1 MNPSWPAVLCATT
14 NWPIHQNSLSVTS
27 VIKICQA
34 GSCVENMC
42 YGALGELANFVLLA
56 CIQDQGF
63 DRTYRSDE
71 IQNTKASRTIGH
83 TVRWENN
90 FEIGEAVENG
100 MGTALAALFCALWSF
115 SSSYSNW
122 YQRLLSNKVSKTYLV
137 LVLLHITQSHDESVH
152 TLPIMYIVVSSF
164 FVKILM
170 VVLVVPLPKIQSQS
184 RAAPLPQEWDWE
196 ERRDNNIV
204 VYIRNVMIFDLL
216 SPSYPSHLEKQ
227 WIWQVAL
234 RAYFSRFDRSR
245 GLKNEGWRFDF
256 IHNPFIHGSNQ
267 KTDYK
272 ALLSNSSGRK
282 WRDNQEKCPHTHFL
296 FSFPIQISCSDSVF

>member
-42 YGALGELANFVLLA
+42 YGALGELANFALLA

-90 FEIGEAVENG
+90 FEIGEAAENG
-100 MGTALAALFCALWSF
+100 MGTALAVLFRALWSF

-122 YQRLLSNKVSKTYLV
+122 YQRLLSNKVSKIYLV

-164 FVKILM
+164 FVKIL
-170 VVLVVPLPKIQSQS
+170 VVALVVPLPKIQIQP

-196 ERRDNNIV
+196 ERGDNNIV
-204 VYIRNVMIFDLL
+204 VYIRIMMIFDFSSRSYRVTSKSNGFGKSRYVSVYQGLIDPEGL
-216 SPSYPSHLEKQ
+216 RMRFEDSTSFTTPSFTVPIK
-227 WIWQVAL
+227 
-234 RAYFSRFDRSR
+234 DRLQS
-245 GLKNEGWRFDF
+245 L
-256 IHNPFIHGSNQ
+256 II
-267 KTDYK
+267 
-272 ALLSNSSGRK
+272 
-282 WRDNQEKCPHTHFL
+282 
-296 FSFPIQISCSDSVF
+296 